1 MVTETIVM
9 ANAIRGQLKEQDKKE
24 QTRNPDN
31 GAPTAEWTLRAG
43 IYLYLTFRSVFYSGV
58 REPAPGAK
66 SRPRPV
72 CTGRVSSNGHFRVV
86 ENVKGI
92 FHDL

>member
-9 ANAIRGQLKEQDKKE
+9 ANAIIGQLKEQDKKE
-24 QTRNPDN
+24 KARNPAN
-31 GAPTAEWTLRAG
+31 GAPTAERTLRAG
-43 IYLYLTFRSVFYSGV
+43 TYLYLTFCGVFYSGV

-72 CTGRVSSNGHFRVV
+72 CTGPVS
-86 ENVKGI
+86 
-92 FHDL
+92 

>member
-9 ANAIRGQLKEQDKKE
+9 ANAIIGQLKEQDKKE
-24 QTRNPDN
+24 KTRNPDN
-31 GAPTAEWTLRAG
+31 GAPTAERTWRAG
-43 IYLYLTFRSVFYSGV
+43 IYLYLTF

-72 CTGRVSSNGHFRVV
+72 CTGPVS
-86 ENVKGI
+86 
-92 FHDL
+92 